1 MSDTKIGHLQWDK
14 EKVRENR
21 PTVEVMAHTELNQ
34 TGSCFIDMRD
44 EHQIAEFL
52 EDVALEPTV
61 IVESERLSRH
71 NDQTEKITIS
81 KSERD
86 VLDAQILD
94 FVAESKRL
102 HEELD
107 ETRQARDF
115 LVSRLKDSQHEVVGL
130 RQMVDELVRRLSM
143 RADHEVKG

>member
-1 MSDTKIGHLQWDK
+1 MSDTKIGHLQWDRDRI
-14 EKVRENR
+14 EKNR
-21 PTVEVMAHTELNQ
+21 PTVEVMAAQELNQ

-44 EHQIAEFL
+44 QAQIAEFL
-52 EDVALEPTV
+52 EDAMPEAPVV
-61 IVESERLSRH
+61 IESERPSRH
-71 NDQTEKITIS
+71 TDQTEKVTIS

-102 HEELD
+102 HEEL
-107 ETRQARDF
+107 EEVRQARDF
-115 LVSRLKDSQHEVVGL
+115 LVSRLKDSQHEIVGL

-143 RADHEVKG
+143 GVDHEAQD